1 MMRSWRR
8 RWRSSRVGEAEKLTE
23 AWQLLCMNQFH
34 DILTGTSIGQV
45 FEDAKKDY
53 ARIDEIAGSVLQAAG
68 RRADA
73 RGGGVAGA

>member
-1 MMRSWRR
+1 
-8 RWRSSRVGEAEKLTE
+8 
-23 AWQLLCMNQFH
+23 MNQFH

-53 ARIDEIAGSVLQAAG
+53 DRIDEIAGSVLQAPG
-68 RRADA
+68 RADA